1 MGAPRGTFAGE
12 VGGGGGAPEARAA
25 GAGRDI
31 LIATTFT
38 KRGSALVIP
47 LLIPVNA
54 QGDVF
59 SLIQRLRINFI
70 KLMS

>member
-1 MGAPRGTFAGE
+1 MYHKGLRLHFILTS
-12 VGGGGGAPEARAA
+12 
-25 GAGRDI
+25 DI